1 MVINR
6 SGIQLRS
13 ALFILLFL
21 LSTVPLYATKGF
33 QTGPPEY
40 QVGIGPFYSAAA
52 DLRGTGRKD
61 LIVANSAVS
70 NGLGTSTTIS
80 VLLSNPD
87 GTYQA
92 AVPYTVGN
100 NPIGIAVGDFN
111 KDGKLDLA
119 VANAKDGTISIL
131 LGNGNGTFQPATTIS
146 SGGPTPVGVFT
157 ADLRGVGKLD
167 LVVTNSDFIG
177 ADSCASSNVS
187 VLLGNGNGTFG
198 TPAKVASGGCPFDG
212 AIANL
217 GSGHL
222 DFIYVITGGM
232 NANTAES
239 IGVLLGN
246 GSGGFASAVTYAV
259 GTRPQNMAVADFNG
273 DGKLDVVVADKG
285 DKNTNANGGVS
296 LLLGNGNG
304 TFQPAT
310 FVSGITQARNIAAGD
325 FNSDNKADIAITVNN
340 NGGKNVQVLLGN
352 GNGTFQ
358 SPLSTALT
366 GANSDGQLLAA
377 DLNGDGKLDLAAL
390 LDNTPN
396 PGDVTVLLGN
406 GDGTFAGTITSYSF
420 GNYSAQALTT
430 SDFNN
435 DGKAD
440 LAVAITNFQNGC
452 SPSCTDAY
460 DILTGLGNGKFTQL
474 ASVGLPFGNAT
485 GIVAGLFNNSSAN
498 EDLVV
503 SQNGG
508 GSTPGFSY
516 LAGNGDGTFGSPS
529 NSTGVTPF
537 QVTAADLNGDG
548 KLDLVMGICAPVET
562 ILGNGDGTFGS
573 FTQLSQQAGVG
584 IYCVSG
590 QVAVGSLGG
599 VGSTPASPSDIVAVV
614 PDASNTN
621 INAYV
626 YLNQGGGTYG
636 SPLVYQIG
644 TSTTNCN
651 GCRMGAAV
659 GHFVEAT
666 NSAFQDIAVTNAVN
680 NTVTILKNN
689 ANGTFTIGNIYSVG
703 TDPDFIGVGD
713 FNGDGHLDLAVA
725 NCGNCNMSNGAGS
738 NISILYGNG
747 DGTFQAPTA
756 ATTYVAGNGSISIA
770 VGDYNGD
777 AAPDLA
783 VVNGNDGTVTI
794 LLNTGGTFAS
804 LQSSL
809 NPAQFG
815 QSVTFTATFTPSLSN
830 TATTGTVTFYDG
842 NTAISGAINISGN
855 QAQFMINTLGSGTH
869 MITAR
874 YSGDSNYNAHTSA
887 ALSQVIGKGASATAL
902 SAAPNPA
909 GINQPVTL
917 TATATGGGATPT
929 GQVTFMD
936 GASTIPG
943 SPVTLNGSGVATL
956 SPSFAS
962 AGTHSLTAVY
972 AGDTNYTGNTS
983 NTVSEVVRLAPT
995 TTTVSSGT
1003 NPGTQAVPVTFTATV
1018 TTGFGKPA
1026 GTVNFTATGPS
1037 AVTPSNGNS
1046 LNVSGMATGSL
1057 TFPVAGSYSVT
1068 ATYNGDSDHAGSA
1081 SSPLTEIV
1089 NCVGCIATTTTIQ
1102 SPVTVAPPRNGE
1114 RPNTVE
1120 LLQTTT
1126 FKVTVTATSGV
1137 AAPTGTIQLQENGV
1151 TLGSGT
1157 LGNPSGTSAAAMITV
1172 SHLNVGDH
1180 NVVAIYSGAAG
1191 FDPSASVNLQV
1202 LFTPKPH

>member
-1 MVINR
+1 MATR
-6 SGIQLRS
+6 RLLS
-13 ALFILLFL
+13 LFSVVLIVLFL
-21 LSTVPLYATKGF
+21 ISTVPSYATIGF

-40 QVGIGPFYSAAA
+40 QVGIGPFYAAAA

-87 GTYQA
+87 GTYKA

-167 LVVTNSDFIG
+167 LVVTNSDFLG

-198 TPAKVASGGCPFDG
+198 APAKAATGGCPFDG

-217 GSGHL
+217 GTAHL
-222 DFIYVITGGM
+222 DFVYVITGGQ
-232 NANTAES
+232 NANTAEN
-239 IGVLLGN
+239 IGVLVGN
-246 GSGGFASAVTYAV
+246 GAGGFAAPVTYAV
-259 GTRPQNMAVADFNG
+259 GTRPQNMAVGDFNG
-273 DGKLDVVVADKG
+273 DGKLDVVVACKG
-285 DKNTNANGGVS
+285 DKNTGANGGVS

-310 FVSGITQARNIAAGD
+310 FVAGITQARTIAAGD
-325 FNSDNKADIAITVNN
+325 FNNDGKADIAIFERN
-340 NGGKNVQVLLGN
+340 NGAGTVMILLGN
-352 GNGTFQ
+352 GNATFQ
-358 SPLSTALT
+358 NPISTAISGT
-366 GANSDGQLLAA
+366 NSDGQLVAG
-377 DLNGDGKLDLAAL
+377 DLNGDGKLDLAVPI
-390 LDNTPN
+390 DNTPN
-396 PGDVTVLLGN
+396 PGDVEVLLGN

-420 GNYSAQALTT
+420 GNYSAQQLTT

-474 ASVGLPFGNAT
+474 TSVGLPFGNAT
-485 GIVAGLFNNSSAN
+485 GIIAGLFNNSSAN

-516 LAGNGDGTFGSPS
+516 LAGNGNGTFGSPS

-562 ILGNGDGTFGS
+562 VLGNGDGTFGS
-573 FTQLSQQAGVG
+573 FTQLQQQAGVG
-584 IYCVSG
+584 IDCISG

-599 VGSTPASPSDIVAVV
+599 VGSTPGSPSDIVGVV
-614 PDASNTN
+614 PDASNTD

-626 YLNQGGGTYG
+626 YLNQGGGTYTA
-636 SPLVYQIG
+636 PLVYQIG

-651 GCRMGAAV
+651 GCAMGAAV
-659 GHFVEAT
+659 GHFVEST
-666 NSAFQDIAVTNAVN
+666 NAAFQDIAVTNAVN

-703 TDPDFIGVGD
+703 TDPDFIAVGD
-713 FNGDGHLDLAVA
+713 FNGDGHTDLAVA
-725 NCGNCNMSNGAGS
+725 NCGACNMSNGSGS

-756 ATTYVAGNGSISIA
+756 ATTYVAGNGSLGIA
-770 VGDYNGD
+770 VADYNGD
-777 AAPDLA
+777 GAQDLA
-783 VVNGNDGTVTI
+783 VANGNDGNVVI

-804 LQSSL
+804 LQSNT
-809 NPAQFG
+809 NPSTFG
-815 QSVTFTATFTPSLSN
+815 QNVTFTATFTPSLSS
-830 TATTGTVTFYDG
+830 TATTQTVTFYDG
-842 NTAISGAINISGN
+842 ANAISGAIFISGN
-855 QAQFMINTLGSGTH
+855 QAQFSTNTLGPGSH
-869 MITAR
+869 SITAR
-874 YSGDSNYNAHTSA
+874 YSGDGNYNPHTA
-887 ALSQVIGKGASATAL
+887 VLSPPQVVGKGPSNTSM

-909 GINQPVTL
+909 DVTQPVTL
-917 TATATGGGATPT
+917 TATVTGAGATPT
-929 GQVTFMD
+929 LQVTFMD
-936 GASTIPG
+936 GAATIAG

-956 SPSFAS
+956 GASFS
-962 AGTHSLTAVY
+962 TAGTHALTAVY
-972 AGDTNYTGNTS
+972 TGDPNYMGSTS
-983 NTVSEVVRLAPT
+983 TVFNETVQLAPT
-995 TTTVSSGT
+995 TTAVASGT
-1003 NPGTQAVPVTFTATV
+1003 NPSNATNSVTFTATV

-1037 AVTPSNGNS
+1037 PVVPSNGNS
-1046 LNVSGMATGSL
+1046 LSISGTATGSL
-1057 TFPVAGSYSVT
+1057 IFPTAGTYIVT
-1068 ATYNGDSDHAGSA
+1068 ATYSGDSDHSA
-1081 SSPLTEIV
+1081 SASPGFTQLV
-1089 NCVGCIATTTTIQ
+1089 NCATCITTTT
-1102 SPVTVAPPRNGE
+1102 SFTAAATPLDRGE
-1114 RPNTVE
+1114 PANTVR
-1120 LLQTTT
+1120 LRQTVT
-1126 FKVTVTATSGV
+1126 FNITVTAASGS
-1137 AAPTGTIQLQENGV
+1137 APTGSVQLQNHGV
-1151 TLGSGT
+1151 NV
-1157 LGNPSGTSAAAMITV
+1157 GNPQALTPGGGTSSTAVIT
-1172 SHLNVGDH
+1172 LTGFTVGPH
-1180 NVVAIYSGAAG
+1180 SMVAFYAG
-1191 FDPSASVNLQV
+1191 NQTTDGGSFSAPSQWEAQ
-1202 LFTPKPH
+1202 PKPH